1 MSESQKFLPEQFS
14 LLEKYC
20 PDWMVDSEQERY
32 RFRVNRTM
40 EELDD
45 YYKAVFPLLDDI
57 ADYIDQYE
65 ITAMPP
71 QAMALLRLGQMLMEV
86 SPAVITY
93 RHPDVP
99 NSIDFNR
106 FHVISASDVAEQVD

>member
-71 QAMALLRLGQMLMEV
+71 QAMALLRLGHMLMEV

-93 RHPDVP
+93 RQPDVP

>member
-1 MSESQKFLPEQFS
+1 MSDSQKFLPKQFS
-14 LLEKYC
+14 VLEKYC
-20 PDWMVDSEQERY
+20 PDWMVDSEQGRY
-32 RFRVNRTM
+32 KFRVNQTM

-57 ADYIDQYE
+57 AEYIDQYE
-65 ITAMPP
+65 ISAMPP
-71 QAMALLRLGQMLMEV
+71 QAIALLRLGQMLMEV

-93 RHPDVP
+93 RQPDVP

-106 FHVISASDVAEQVD
+106 YHVISAFDAAKQVD